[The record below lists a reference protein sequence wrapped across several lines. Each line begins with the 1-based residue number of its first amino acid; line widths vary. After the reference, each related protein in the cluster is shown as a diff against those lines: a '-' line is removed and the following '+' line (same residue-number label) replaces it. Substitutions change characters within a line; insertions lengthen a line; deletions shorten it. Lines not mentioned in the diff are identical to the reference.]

1 MCITV
6 VKPHSV
12 RFGVMRVYQKW
23 VQDMTPSVIPFQ
35 KAHDLYI
42 SADFRKIEKFD
53 IFINKIFRFVKKIG
67 LKVPYFAT
75 RVPKL
80 CERYSQV

>member
-1 MCITV
+1 MYYVTV
-6 VKPHSV
+6 LQKAWASV
-12 RFGVMRVYQKW
+12 PKLGAWY
-23 VQDMTPSVIPFQ
+23 DLSVIPFQ

-42 SADFRKIEKFD
+42 NADFRKNEKFD

-75 RVPKL
+75 CVPKL

>member
-1 MCITV
+1 MSD
-6 VKPHSV
+6 KARASALKLGG
-12 RFGVMRVYQKW
+12 RYN
-23 VQDMTPSVIPFQ
+23 PSVIPFR

-42 SADFRKIEKFD
+42 NADFRKNGKFD
-53 IFINKIFRFVKKIG
+53 IFINKIFRFVKKIS

-80 CERYSQV
+80 CGRYSQV